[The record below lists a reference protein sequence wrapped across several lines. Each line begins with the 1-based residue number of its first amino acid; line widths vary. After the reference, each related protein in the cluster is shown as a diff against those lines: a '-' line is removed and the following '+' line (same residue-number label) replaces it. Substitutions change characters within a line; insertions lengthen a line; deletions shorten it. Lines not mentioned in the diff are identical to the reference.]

1 MRTRRVESKSYFLR
15 ILKIKWNRVTLKCLK
30 NERFVLEYQSHFYLL
45 PKDLLS
51 SIFKS
56 AYCCMLNHSKNYSLC
71 YKKWS
76 LITLFYSCD
85 SYSWFKMNKNILYYT
100 YPLRVSYNTIEY
112 LELFISR
119 KKMELLVWSSFS
131 WFWFVC
137 LFVFETGFSLWQL
150 CLSCNVTGSGDLQTH
165 RDLPVPPTQVLG

>member
-1 MRTRRVESKSYFLR
+1 MVNIEKKTIHVHKNSKFKNEKKRNRTGFNDIKWSNRAYSILGLGASWRPSSWEHFLTEYWEQKPVCRGLNSEWENQMRTRRVESKSYFLR

-85 SYSWFKMNKNILYYT
+85 SYSFLG
-100 YPLRVSYNTIEY
+100 
-112 LELFISR
+112 R
-119 KKMELLVWSSFS
+119 KWSS
-131 WFWFVC
+131 
-137 LFVFETGFSLWQL
+137 
-150 CLSCNVTGSGDLQTH
+150 
-165 RDLPVPPTQVLG
+165 